1 MLVEATVFNL
11 MQIGE
16 PAKVSLSDEGKG
28 TAYCHPM
35 AAAVWHAQ
43 PHCARVCGRQ
53 YEHCPGHDPDGSCPN
68 CWRSSRV
75 SRAKIKSGTN
85 PQAER
90 AHSACGFVLSRKQ
103 ADTAE
108 PAGAVGVYLNPTT
121 PNGQNLQFRPP
132 GLKSGKA
139 PHCGA
144 LWAGGGRLR
153 PSPFILVLKWN
164 TPNRGETGPNGAVF
178 WLGGALARPPPEP
191 VTQGAHGADGVL
203 TAGPDWGP
211 GGAAV
216 PPPGTG
222 PGNPPTPYRSAPG
235 SRRPSFP
242 AARPAPAWPADT
254 GRRTHCCLRTP
265 G

>member
-1 MLVEATVFNL
+1 MNQV
-11 MQIGE
+11 Q
-16 PAKVSLSDEGKG
+16 
-28 TAYCHPM
+28 
-35 AAAVWHAQ
+35 
-43 PHCARVCGRQ
+43 
-53 YEHCPGHDPDGSCPN
+53 
-68 CWRSSRV
+68 
-75 SRAKIKSGTN
+75 N

-90 AHSACGFVLSRKQ
+90 AHSACGFVLPRKQ

-108 PAGAVGVYLNPTT
+108 PAGAVSVYLNPTT
-121 PNGQNLQFRPP
+121 PNGRNLPFRPP

-153 PSPFILVLKWN
+153 PPPFILVLKSN
-164 TPNRGETGPNGAVF
+164 APNRGETGPNGAVF
-178 WLGGALARPPPEP
+178 RLDGALAHPLPE
-191 VTQGAHGADGVL
+191 TGTKGAHGADGVL

-216 PPPGTG
+216 PPPDTG
-222 PGNPPTPYRSAPG
+222 PGNRPAPCRSAPG
-235 SRRPSFP
+235 SRHPSSP

-254 GRRTHCCLRTP
+254 GRRTHCRLRTP